1 MPSST
6 LMRAFLDAVWPD
18 GSIWRPAPGEDL
30 DHFLDGLTDI
40 WQQVHDNMG
49 SLALLRDPRRTPYLE
64 ELERDYGVMPNSQLT
79 DAQRREN
86 LAMAKYGRGKTS
98 TADTLQDALD
108 RAGLGTGGY
117 GLHVYANDPAV
128 DPAPFM
134 LGTFQTYLGGGNN
147 QYLGYNTGGI
157 TRSFMGVAAG
167 GGLWIVNGD
176 VYQASPN
183 YESLGGS
190 QSYLGY
196 VRSGSPGGF
205 NLGEFYSVSFLP
217 VQWPSPTD
225 PTTWPAVFFLAASA
239 TRDGSGHITA
249 LTFATIPGNLRQT
262 LVEIV
267 MRWKPMHCWAALMA
281 YFS

>member
-1 MPSST
+1 MSS
-6 LMRAFLDAVWPD
+6 LMRAFLDAIWPD
-18 GSIWRPAPGEDL
+18 GAIWHPRPDADL
-30 DHFLDGLTDI
+30 DHLLDGISDI
-40 WQQVHDNMG
+40 WQQVHDDMTV
-49 SLALLRDPRRTPYLE
+49 LAYLRDPRRTPYLE
-64 ELERDYGVMPNSQLT
+64 ELERDFGIQPNTQLSE
-79 DAQRREN
+79 AQRREI
-86 LAMAKYGRGKTS
+86 LALAKYKRNKPS

-117 GLHVYANDPAV
+117 GLHVFANDPPV

-157 TRSFMGVAAG
+157 THSFMGVASG

-190 QSYLGY
+190 ESYLGY

-225 PTTWPAVFFLAASA
+225 PTTWPLVFFLATSV
-239 TRDGSGHITA
+239 TRDGSGYITA
-249 LTFATIPGNLRQT
+249 MTFATIPGNLRQT

-267 MRWKPMHCWAALMA
+267 MKFKPMHCWCVLMA

>member
-1 MPSST
+1 MSSST

-18 GSIWRPAPGEDL
+18 GSVWRPASGQDL
-30 DHFLDGLTDI
+30 DNFLDGLSDI
-40 WQQVHDNMG
+40 WQQVHDDMG
-49 SLALLRDPRRTPYLE
+49 SLATLRDPWTTPYLE
-64 ELERDYGVMPNSQLT
+64 ELERDYGVMPNAQLT
-79 DAQRREN
+79 DAQRRAN
-86 LAMAKYGRGKTS
+86 LAMAKYGRSKTS
-98 TADTLQDALD
+98 TADTLQNALD
-108 RAGLGTGGY
+108 LAGLGTGGC
-117 GLHVYANDPAV
+117 GLHVFANDPAV
-128 DPAPFM
+128 DPGPFM

-157 TRSFMGVAAG
+157 TQSFMGRASG

-196 VRSGSPGGF
+196 VRSGSPGGAY
-205 NLGEFYSVSFLP
+205 LGEFYSVSFLP
-217 VQWPSPTD
+217 VQFPSPAD
-225 PTTWPAVFFLAASA
+225 PATWPCVFFLAASA

-267 MRWKPMHCWAALMA
+267 MRWKPLHCWAALMA